1 MVSGV
6 VIATSVVSAKIS
18 LTCLAEHIPVPFVYL
33 TLFKSKSFVQL
44 LNLFLGPLWVLLELI
59 QEYLVLNGVLTESLL
74 DLLGTLHSVTDHN
87 LGN

>member
-1 MVSGV
+1 MVPGV
-6 VIATSVVSAKIS
+6 FIATARIQIS
-18 LTCLAEHIPVPFVYL
+18 LTCFAEHIPVPFIYL

-44 LNLFLGPLWVLLELI
+44 LYLFLGPLWILCELI
-59 QEYLVLNGVLTESLL
+59 HEYLVLNGVLAESLL